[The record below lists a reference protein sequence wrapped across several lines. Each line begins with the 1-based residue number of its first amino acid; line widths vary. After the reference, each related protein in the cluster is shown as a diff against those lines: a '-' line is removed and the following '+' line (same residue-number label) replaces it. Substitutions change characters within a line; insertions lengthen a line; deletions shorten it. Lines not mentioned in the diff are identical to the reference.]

1 MKTRVLSIAI
11 CFLAVLGAVLV
22 WIAGSIL
29 TKPVPEQFNAT
40 PQAASPVEFDSQSRS
55 TIRGWLYEATEPVA
69 LAVLMHGVRSN
80 RGQMVA
86 RAEHLQSLGITAMV
100 FDFQAHGESTGEIIT
115 LGYLE
120 SLDAQAAVD
129 FVSELNPELPKLVVG
144 VSMGGAAAIMSE
156 PALEIDALIVESV
169 YPDIKTAIGNRLA
182 SRLPGGRLLTP
193 LLSLQIK
200 PRIGVSADELAPD
213 QYAKNVDVPTLVL
226 SGRKDRRT
234 TVADT
239 QRLMNAL
246 NGEKQLYFFDSAGH
260 DDLERFDSKQYWG
273 VVEPFIKA
281 QLGF

>member
-1 MKTRVLSIAI
+1 MKTRVLS
-11 CFLAVLGAVLV
+11 FTVLVLVALGMGLV

-29 TKPVPEQFNAT
+29 TKPVPEQFKDT
-40 PQAASPVEFDSQSRS
+40 PQAASPITFDSQSGA
-55 TIRGWLYEATEPVA
+55 TIHGWLYEATDPVA

-86 RAEHLQSLGITAMV
+86 RAERLQSLGITSMT

-129 FVSELNPELPKLVVG
+129 FVTALNPALPKLVIG

-156 PALEIDALIVESV
+156 PALVIDALIVESV

-200 PRIGVSADELAPD
+200 PRIGVSADELAPV
-213 QYAKNVDVPTLVL
+213 QYAKTVDVPTLVL
-226 SGRKDRRT
+226 SGRRDLRT

-239 QRLMNAL
+239 QRLMHAL
-246 NGEKQLYFFDSAGH
+246 NGEKQLYFFDTAGH
-260 DDLERFDSKQYWG
+260 DDLERFDSTQYWG
-273 VVEPFIKA
+273 VVEPFIRA
-281 QLGF
+281 QLGY